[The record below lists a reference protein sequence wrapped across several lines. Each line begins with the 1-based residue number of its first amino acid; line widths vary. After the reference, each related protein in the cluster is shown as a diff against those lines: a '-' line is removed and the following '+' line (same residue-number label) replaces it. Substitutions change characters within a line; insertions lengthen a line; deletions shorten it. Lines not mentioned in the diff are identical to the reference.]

1 MFRIS
6 VESLFFTEINGKAD
20 LMCFKNMASNIIND
34 TRYKKRNKN
43 AEEESNRIFNT
54 GAKIIIPGLRSIDY
68 NISTYLTNSQ
78 ISDLNENKKWV
89 PNRMDIFLE
98 TLIKKPP

>member
-1 MFRIS
+1 MFRIT

-20 LMCFKNMASNIIND
+20 LMASNIIND